1 MELKYKSWKEI
12 SINTYNKLMEA
23 LQEAPVTD
31 DVTLNN
37 LNQEIAILSVLCDVD
52 EDEIASLTQA
62 QFIDLVKQT
71 SFLQSMPKIDIKDKY
86 TLNGKKYEL
95 FLSLKDMTMAQY
107 IDFQTL
113 YKDQDKYFRELLAC
127 FIIPKGC
134 KYGEG
139 YNIDDA
145 VKDIGEY
152 LSIVEANSI
161 MFFFALLYRSLTQAM
176 LTFSIRQMKKAMR
189 KEKDKDRKIK
199 IQQAIEETKRAVDLA
214 KNGDGSI
221 W

>member
-12 SINTYNKLMEA
+12 SINTYNKLLEA
-23 LQEAPVTD
+23 IKEAPVTD

-37 LNQEIAILSVLCDVD
+37 LNTEIAILSVLCDVD
-52 EDEIASLTQA
+52 EDEVASLTQG
-62 QFIDLVKQT
+62 QFIELVKQT
-71 SFLQSMPKIDIKDKY
+71 EFLKDMPKIDIKDKY

-95 FLSLKDMTMAQY
+95 FLSLKEMSMAQY

-113 YKDQDKYFRELLAC
+113 YKDQEKYFKELLAC

-139 YNIDDA
+139 YNIDD
-145 VKDIGEY
+145 VINDIGNY

-176 LTFSIRQMKKAMR
+176 LNYSIRQMKKAMR